1 MAIISLDEAYEIAGG
16 YKKVDE
22 QTFLEALSMVRED
35 DPIFANSLEEAHK
48 IELRRQSWQEK
59 KDKKQPQANTI
70 KSNTNFLDAEYIK
83 SEYCDSLL
91 EDEEIVEALK
101 NTPIIETAPGED
113 ENGNPKEAYILE
125 GEEREKHINMLV
137 ENAKLDVACD
147 LIDSNELAE
156 ENSLEG
162 KKEIF
167 RRELKTS
174 FLSTLANLRL
184 SAQLENNVP
193 NAAQAVRDNNEEFFS
208 DQQEDLANM
217 IPQDRACD
225 FSQRIGV
232 SVDSVIACCSETKSK
247 AERVAERFKAFT
259 RKISGSSKKH
269 FENAANF
276 VSKVKDTF
284 VNTGKTLWG
293 QRFEFANN
301 LKDRAPKII
310 TDISATATLCAAA
323 TLNAPWIGT
332 AAIAYGAYKA
342 ASAWMWPIVTK
353 ARQEARLAKE
363 DKNTPKLKFWQRLKK
378 ASNDI
383 FNNKDE
389 RKAYYK
395 EAGWGTAAGLVGLG
409 AAGAVLSGAVTIGTQ
424 AAGVASGVVARS
436 FQSLSTLA
444 VHSVNSTMNAVRTVK
459 SKKTNALTKVLVVG
473 GAVLT
478 SYLLYKCCGNAENL
492 ADTSALKPT
501 PSGKTTTALDSLF
514 NNELQQDTLSNSALP
529 QDTLSNNV
537 LSSNALQ
544 QDTLS
549 NNVIPQDTLSNNVIP
564 QDTLSNNTLPQD
576 TIVGKEPTLEI
587 SSTDTEAL
595 NSVIEDKIEVPTEWN
610 NSTMGITK
618 AQWTKLQT
626 YWENSPQKFASF
638 YSKIDNNM
646 LKDGGIFEGMTREQV
661 LFKYERISS
670 WNLPAHQSTL
680 EKLDQFFR
688 DCDNGQPITF
698 DENDR
703 EVLNSVLKN
712 GAIRDVE
719 GKDCVMVLNRM
730 GNDCGDQSTLVT
742 VKVDCGCDEA
752 ATQADK
758 IIPTQS
764 TPITFEEAPATQS
777 SETTKIN
784 ISLVKSNNLHG
795 GDIVNTETPTE
806 DATLSAQTRKIKIE
820 QGSATTTDVTA
831 EGQGVSTTTEVTAEG
846 QGATATKEVT
856 TEGQG
861 ATATKEVT
869 AEGQG
874 ATATKEVTTEGQ
886 GATATKDVE
895 LNNSI
900 THSEIIEGTEN
911 VEQGTPAAGNIE
923 ARGGYQNSGITPK
936 QYNNMQTFFK
946 NSYGENAYEEFA
958 SRITDDMRAK
968 GGIFE
973 GLSVEQ
979 SMFSIQ
985 KMIAWSNDQT
995 GAFADEIT
1003 NMVNYL
1009 KECDDVILATDAQDI
1024 KAIIDSVNENG
1035 TIDGVTGTS
1044 STMVRFFQTG
1054 PCGEAGTYGL
1064 ETGASGVT
1072 KPSGDGFSRFFKRT
1086 WIETPTPIFEEDA
1099 PTQSFEY
1106 EEINVSLNKGNNLV
1120 FGEQIDT
1127 VSYEEAIL
1135 EAGKRKIR
1143 IEVDNNSR

>member
-1 MAIISLDEAYEIAGG
+1 MAKISLDEAYEIAGG

-22 QTFLEALSMVRED
+22 QTFLEALSIVRDD

-48 IELRRQSWQEK
+48 IELSRQKWLEK
-59 KDKKQPQANTI
+59 KDEQKPQSHII
-70 KSNTNFLDAEYIK
+70 KNNIDFLDAEYAN
-83 SEYCDSLL
+83 SEYDTSLL

-101 NTPIIETAPGED
+101 NTPIIETAPGTD
-113 ENGNPKEAYILE
+113 KNDAYTLE

-137 ENAKLDVACD
+137 ENARLDVACD
-147 LIDSNELAE
+147 LIESNELAA

-184 SAQLENNVP
+184 TAQLENNVP
-193 NAAQAVRDNNEEFFS
+193 NAAEAVKNNDEEFFNE
-208 DQQEDLANM
+208 QQDALANM
-217 IPQDRACD
+217 GPQERACD
-225 FSQRIGV
+225 FTQNIGV
-232 SVDSVIACCSETKSK
+232 SVDSVIACCVETKSK
-247 AERVAERFKAFT
+247 ADRVTEKFNAFAK
-259 RKISGSSKKH
+259 KIEGSSQKH
-269 FENAANF
+269 YQNAANF
-276 VSKVKDTF
+276 IHKAKTSF
-284 VNTGKTLWG
+284 VNSAKSLWG

-310 TDISATATLCAAA
+310 TDISATAALCGAAA
-323 TLNAPWIGT
+323 LNAPWLGT

-353 ARQEARLAKE
+353 ARTESRLAKK
-363 DKNTPKLKFWQRLKK
+363 DKDAPKLKFWQRLKK

-459 SKKTNALTKVLVVG
+459 NKKTNVLTKCFVVG

-478 SYLLYKCCGNAENL
+478 SYLLYKCGSNAENL
-492 ADTSALKPT
+492 
-501 PSGKTTTALDSLF
+501 GNVTALNHPSESPTIASDSLS
-514 NNELQQDTLSNSALP
+514 NPDTLSNNVSPKGILPNNALP
-529 QDTLSNNV
+529 QDTLTNNV
-537 LSSNALQ
+537 LS
-544 QDTLS
+544 QDTLT
-549 NNVIPQDTLSNNVIP
+549 NNALPQDTLTNN
-564 QDTLSNNTLPQD
+564 D
-576 TIVGKEPTLEI
+576 TIVATQKSTL
-587 SSTDTEAL
+587 TAPGDL

-610 NSTMGITK
+610 QSTMGITK
-618 AQWTKLQT
+618 AQWIKLQT
-626 YWENSPQKFASF
+626 YWDKDPQKFAEF
-638 YSKIDNNM
+638 YSRIDADM
-646 LKDGGIFEGMTREQV
+646 LKEGGIFEGMTREQV

-670 WNLPAHQSTL
+670 WNLPAHRDTL
-680 EKLDQFFR
+680 EKLDQLFR
-688 DCDNGQPITF
+688 DCNNGQDISL

-703 EVLNSVLKN
+703 NVIDSVMKDGSIRNVN
-712 GAIRDVE
+712 GDR
-719 GKDCVMVLNRM
+719 CVRVLNRM
-730 GNDCGDQSTLVT
+730 GNDCGDQSSLIT
-742 VKVDCGCDEA
+742 KKIDCGCDEVT
-752 ATQADK
+752 TQVEE
-758 IIPTQS
+758 
-764 TPITFEEAPATQS
+764 PIQPKTVSFENDPATNS
-777 SETTKIN
+777 SETSVTN
-784 ISLVKSNNLHG
+784 ISLVKSNNLYG
-795 GDIVNTETPTE
+795 GDIVNSEATTE
-806 DATLSAQTRKIKIE
+806 DATLFSQNRQIKIE
-820 QGSATTTDVTA
+820 QNNTSIALNNDASTST
-831 EGQGVSTTTEVTAEG
+831 EITTTE
-846 QGATATKEVT
+846 QGAVITTETSVTEQGAFASTEVT
-856 TEGQG
+856 TTEQG
-861 ATATKEVT
+861 TVT
-869 AEGQG
+869 I
-874 ATATKEVTTEGQ
+874 TEVTTDRQE
-886 GATATKDVE
+886 ATTATNVTADEQPKDVE
-895 LNNSI
+895 LNNTI

-923 ARGGYQNSGITPK
+923 ARGGYENSGITPK

-1009 KECDDVILATDAQDI
+1009 KECDDAILTTDAQAI
-1024 KAIIDSVNENG
+1024 KNIIDSVNENG

-1044 STMVRFFQTG
+1044 STMVRYFQTG

-1086 WIETPTPIFEEDA
+1086 WTDTPAPIFEEDT
-1099 PTQSFEY
+1099 PTQDIEY
-1106 EEINVSLNKGNNLV
+1106 QNIAVSLNKGNNLM
-1120 FGEQIDT
+1120 FGDKIADVNHEDAT
-1127 VSYEEAIL
+1127 L
-1135 EAGKRKIR
+1135 DAGKRKIR
-1143 IEVDNNSR
+1143 IEVDSNSR